1 MNKRQKNKHRL
12 LSGLVTK
19 GCYRDMYTWPL
30 PADYKKL
37 VTKITKDLGYPLSR
51 KQLKDLRSMYRRKY
65 MQTYKQINSLYFFN
79 KRIYHHTS
87 QYNKSKK
94 KLLRRLMN
102 EIKHVAENTVIPYTV
117 IPQANILLSPRVTID
132 LWDMIKENTNISPW
146 DDFVPTKI
154 DIIKDRFNMEEHKTL
169 PGGEHMHYKAS
180 TTVFDKWNE

>member
-65 MQTYKQINSLYFFN
+65 MQTYKQINSLYYFN
-79 KRIYHHTS
+79 KRICHHTS
-87 QYNKSKK
+87 QYNKSQK
-94 KLLRRLMN
+94 KLLRRLMDK
-102 EIKHVAENTVIPYTV
+102 IKHIDETTVIPHTVIPYTV
-117 IPQANILLSPRVTID
+117 NILSPRVTLNLLEMTKESMTISS
-132 LWDMIKENTNISPW
+132 WDELKEE
-146 DDFVPTKI
+146 K
-154 DIIKDRFNMEEHKTL
+154 HKTL
-169 PGGEHMHYKAS
+169 PGGEHMRYKAS